1 MGVSIDVIL
10 MAGGERGCSRM
21 ILGPL
26 LGSLSF
32 DIVVSAVVV
41 VDH

>member
-1 MGVSIDVIL
+1 
-10 MAGGERGCSRM
+10 M

-26 LGSLSF
+26 LGLLSF
-32 DIVVSAVVV
+32 DIVVSVVVVVVVVVV